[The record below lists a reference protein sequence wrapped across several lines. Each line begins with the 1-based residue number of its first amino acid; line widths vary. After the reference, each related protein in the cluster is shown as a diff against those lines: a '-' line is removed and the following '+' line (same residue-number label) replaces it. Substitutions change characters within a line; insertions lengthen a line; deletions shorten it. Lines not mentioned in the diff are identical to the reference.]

1 MKIKRFLAGALAVA
15 MIGSLGSGM
24 TATQSQAAKKY
35 VKSLSVKKSVT
46 VQAGKSVTV
55 TANVK
60 AVKKA
65 STKVKA
71 TIDKKKVASVK
82 VKGKKLTITGKKAGK
97 AVVTVKTA
105 AKNKK
110 GKAITKKIKVTVKAG
125 AKKTTPVVNTPAP
138 TVPPVIVPVPTAAPV
153 IVPGPTAAPPAIVQ
167 KLTLDKSELAISQT
181 ETAKITAKAD
191 PAGTVTWSSSDE
203 KVASVDQNGKV
214 TGIGVGSAV
223 ITAKI
228 GDAVATCDVK
238 VGAKI
243 YEVKSIGSINTN
255 QGSIAVTFTEKADAS
270 VLAGTTIKVLNAN
283 SKEKLTATFKELT
296 EDGTSAVYVF
306 EPDDAAKIQNGN
318 YTVESS
324 DINISEDNATTSARV
339 DITGSSI
346 KGLIYT
352 RSGGM
357 YNTVRRVPNASITI
371 NKETTYSDEDGFYQ
385 KSVIDDT
392 YPEVLVKADGYFDET
407 QEQVKVTSNRA
418 SAYNF
423 EMEVYDVE
431 KVYLYG
437 TVTKA
442 GDAKTTVEGADVV
455 LYRME
460 DGKKVEVVR
469 VSTDDKGKFV
479 FANADAD
486 FSKFGVQDTSAVRF
500 SRYDGLNSK
509 DKYVIEIHKDLNAG
523 NLFDVY
529 EPYESKE
536 FELGSKRGVDVGTS
550 LNAVEA
556 LKEMTIQ
563 LSWDKDCSSK
573 GDLHTTLYDTD
584 GCTELVSDVL
594 TLEDD
599 DFTSS
604 TEKKEL
610 KENAYQLIKHQ
621 FFNEK
626 TNVKPTLPAG
636 TYYLV
641 IRAWNNADD
650 KQEGATVVCPV
661 TVTPGK
667 VANAKSGVVTKDVE
681 RSVYC
686 TASIS
691 DEFNKTVL
699 ENQGTTLNTLV
710 DNKGTLSGEAVSF
723 ESYVYQKVDG
733 VDVLLDK
740 ISGHQF
746 TKNENDVYSSNFKQT
761 FVDADKTYVIKTE
774 KSHLVDANESEFKG
788 TDKNWNVDFNASAN
802 VINVKFTDTECF
814 VDMLQEDN
822 TAAADDTVYLNAIR
836 VTVYKKGTT
845 TELETRTIPID
856 RELTINDLVNGIDIP
871 QDEVEARGLPV
882 GDCAVDFEFEN
893 YKLDTSDSTNKDK
906 TEEIIDLQ
914 DAKLV
919 CDAKYEKV
927 YPTMISGVISYKDTT
942 KTVPDNGTAVL
953 YNEDFT
959 KIVAAS
965 GFETVNGLTTFT
977 LADGEDGN
985 FQGGTYQLLIR
996 GEGLDYE
1003 VKEIKI
1009 ETNEVK
1015 QDASF
1020 ENLAVG
1026 GTTTMKPQVKTNTN
1040 DGLSGNAFVT
1050 AYDKY
1055 YIDPWD
1061 LDAVDVIAANVLRG
1075 NEYNGAFALKRESG
1089 DEFTWQRKNMSKGDY
1104 KVEVYSDLT
1113 DDETFD
1119 VTLRSTYEG
1128 KLEVQLTKYDNL
1140 VRIQLSITNDKT
1152 GKEVAFENG
1161 QVDYITAVSKDGEI
1175 SFQGV
1180 MIRDEQEKD
1189 TGYFYVPEGKEYS
1202 ISIYSNK
1209 NYVETVGRPAQYNEN
1224 EKVSVIVSSIE

>member
-138 TVPPVIVPVPTAAPV
+138 TVPPVIVPVPTAAPL

-243 YEVKSIGSINTN
+243 YEVKSIGSINTD

-407 QEQVKVTSNRA
+407 QEQVKVTSNKA

-469 VSTDDKGKFV
+469 VSSEIT
-479 FANADAD
+479 ADILHPT
-486 FSKFGVQDTSAVRF
+486 GQDIHIPVLPNMPAKTYARITRRIRSVKVETINPIIALLPRSNPSA
-500 SRYDGLNSK
+500 
-509 DKYVIEIHKDLNAG
+509 
-523 NLFDVY
+523 
-529 EPYESKE
+529 
-536 FELGSKRGVDVGTS
+536 
-550 LNAVEA
+550 
-556 LKEMTIQ
+556 
-563 LSWDKDCSSK
+563 SS
-573 GDLHTTLYDTD
+573 
-584 GCTELVSDVL
+584 
-594 TLEDD
+594 
-599 DFTSS
+599 
-604 TEKKEL
+604 
-610 KENAYQLIKHQ
+610 
-621 FFNEK
+621 FNE
-626 TNVKPTLPAG
+626 
-636 TYYLV
+636 
-641 IRAWNNADD
+641 I
-650 KQEGATVVCPV
+650 
-661 TVTPGK
+661 
-667 VANAKSGVVTKDVE
+667 
-681 RSVYC
+681 
-686 TASIS
+686 
-691 DEFNKTVL
+691 
-699 ENQGTTLNTLV
+699 
-710 DNKGTLSGEAVSF
+710 
-723 ESYVYQKVDG
+723 
-733 VDVLLDK
+733 
-740 ISGHQF
+740 
-746 TKNENDVYSSNFKQT
+746 
-761 FVDADKTYVIKTE
+761 IK
-774 KSHLVDANESEFKG
+774 
-788 TDKNWNVDFNASAN
+788 
-802 VINVKFTDTECF
+802 
-814 VDMLQEDN
+814 
-822 TAAADDTVYLNAIR
+822 
-836 VTVYKKGTT
+836 
-845 TELETRTIPID
+845 
-856 RELTINDLVNGIDIP
+856 
-871 QDEVEARGLPV
+871 
-882 GDCAVDFEFEN
+882 
-893 YKLDTSDSTNKDK
+893 
-906 TEEIIDLQ
+906 
-914 DAKLV
+914 
-919 CDAKYEKV
+919 
-927 YPTMISGVISYKDTT
+927 
-942 KTVPDNGTAVL
+942 
-953 YNEDFT
+953 
-959 KIVAAS
+959 
-965 GFETVNGLTTFT
+965 
-977 LADGEDGN
+977 
-985 FQGGTYQLLIR
+985 
-996 GEGLDYE
+996 
-1003 VKEIKI
+1003 
-1009 ETNEVK
+1009 
-1015 QDASF
+1015 
-1020 ENLAVG
+1020 
-1026 GTTTMKPQVKTNTN
+1026 
-1040 DGLSGNAFVT
+1040 
-1050 AYDKY
+1050 
-1055 YIDPWD
+1055 
-1061 LDAVDVIAANVLRG
+1061 
-1075 NEYNGAFALKRESG
+1075 
-1089 DEFTWQRKNMSKGDY
+1089 
-1104 KVEVYSDLT
+1104 
-1113 DDETFD
+1113 
-1119 VTLRSTYEG
+1119 
-1128 KLEVQLTKYDNL
+1128 
-1140 VRIQLSITNDKT
+1140 
-1152 GKEVAFENG
+1152 
-1161 QVDYITAVSKDGEI
+1161 
-1175 SFQGV
+1175 
-1180 MIRDEQEKD
+1180 
-1189 TGYFYVPEGKEYS
+1189 
-1202 ISIYSNK
+1202 
-1209 NYVETVGRPAQYNEN
+1209 
-1224 EKVSVIVSSIE
+1224 